1 MKLRNL
7 YLVHSLVELLFSLAL
22 LLIPATILAAY
33 GLGSSK
39 AEILLGQFY
48 GVELLTGGLLTLLAR
63 DITDSNARSAI
74 NYSLISSGAVG
85 MIIAI
90 GGTVSH
96 TMNALGW
103 SAVVIYAF
111 FAIAFAYF
119 QFFNPQQ

>member
-22 LLIPATILAAY
+22 LLIPATILTAY

-39 AEILLGQFY
+39 SEILLGQFF
-48 GVELLTGGLLTLLAR
+48 GVELLTGGLLTLFAR
-63 DITDSNARSAI
+63 DVSDSNSRNAI
-74 NYSLISSGAVG
+74 NYSIISSATVGA
-85 MIIAI
+85 IISI

-96 TMNALGW
+96 TLNALGW

-119 QFFNPQQ
+119 QFINPQD